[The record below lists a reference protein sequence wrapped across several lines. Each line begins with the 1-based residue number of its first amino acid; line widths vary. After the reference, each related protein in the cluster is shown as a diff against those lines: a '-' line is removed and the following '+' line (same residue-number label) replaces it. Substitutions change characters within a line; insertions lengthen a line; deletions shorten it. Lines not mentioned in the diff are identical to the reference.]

1 MKGDASSVTTVSRQF
16 FSPSA
21 ELQQHLSFSQATYLY
36 LVLSKEVAPF
46 LSSSLFNFSLKRR
59 SALHIREKELLT
71 L

>member
-1 MKGDASSVTTVSRQF
+1 MKGDASSVTTVTRQF
-16 FSPSA
+16 FSSA

-46 LSSSLFNFSLKRR
+46 LSSSLYNFSIKRR
-59 SALHIREKELLT
+59 SALYIREKELLT